1 MNLLKRWLRVRVK
14 SCLCKSGSFSSAV
27 AVPVCIYQ
35 LKVVIPY
42 TLLYSASHNCPE
54 IINSTLATQH
64 SFHQCSLN
72 VHQPQQNYLSHIY
85 FLAYPS
91 ITQLSAASE
100 LVTNLCLIRRAIQG
114 SKGYRRIC
122 ACVLLRLVEIY
133 RNGNN
138 ERRNK
143 VRQRKQIHYCSP
155 ELRCH
160 FNSNFETKMITEI
173 ANTDGNNAYH
183 SKVIE
188 PRWRSS

>member
-1 MNLLKRWLRVRVK
+1 M
-14 SCLCKSGSFSSAV
+14 

-42 TLLYSASHNCPE
+42 TALLRLSQLPRNYKLNFGY
-54 IINSTLATQH
+54 TTQT
-64 SFHQCSLN
+64 HQCTLN
-72 VHQPQQNYLSHIY
+72 VHQPQQDYLSHIY

-160 FNSNFETKMITEI
+160 FNSNFETK
-173 ANTDGNNAYH
+173 NDNRN
-183 SKVIE
+183 
-188 PRWRSS
+188 R